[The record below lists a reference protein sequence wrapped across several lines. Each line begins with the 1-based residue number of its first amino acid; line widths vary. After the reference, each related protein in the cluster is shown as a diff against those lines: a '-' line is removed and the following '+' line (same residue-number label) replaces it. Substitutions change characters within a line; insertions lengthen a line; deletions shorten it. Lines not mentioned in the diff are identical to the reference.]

1 MKYQVG
7 VTGQAL
13 GTILTRYTL
22 IQRFLIWLSD
32 QKQNVCGCTQQ
43 QVEDYL
49 DEIQEDGMTD
59 KFFNSHISGLKNF
72 FWFMVAHGH
81 MKRIPF
87 QPEFYQRKEI
97 PQHHDR
103 SVSPEVCE
111 EVLGKLHLLPEH
123 LRCMYLHLW
132 CLGLRISE
140 VCTLKGNAYYRQNQD
155 TWLQVY
161 QVKMKNYKRIPIA
174 EGLYQIM
181 QVYIRHRHIGPD
193 GYLFTNRNGGPYRSA
208 TFRQQMKKF
217 YVTFPNTN
225 ALRSQL
231 TWTHYRLL
239 LSVEDEQA
247 RRWYMDE
254 AVASA
259 WSSRQL
265 ERQISTMYYERL
277 LVSREKELVQ
287 SEATELMA
295 PLMAQNFIKDPY
307 VLEFLDLKNYP
318 ALRESDLEQALL
330 DKLQEFLLELGR
342 GFCFVARQKLMRYE
356 DDDFYLDL
364 VFYHSILKCHV
375 LIDLKIGKLTHGD
388 IGQMDSYIRMFD
400 ALYKNV
406 DDNPTIG
413 IILCSQ
419 KNEAIVKYSVLNDAK
434 QIFASKYRLELPT
447 AEELQHE
454 LESERKRIEEQD
466 E

>member
-1 MKYQVG
+1 MADKELIPYEDIYSAIKE
-7 VTGQAL
+7 TLLSSRHQAYTAVNFAMVQAYWQIGRIIVEHEQEGSL
-13 GTILTRYTL
+13 RSGYGKSVLQELSNRLTEEFGKGFSVRTL
-22 IQRFLIWLSD
+22 
-32 QKQNVCGCTQQ
+32 
-43 QVEDYL
+43 
-49 DEIQEDGMTD
+49 
-59 KFFNSHISGLKNF
+59 
-72 FWFMVAHGH
+72 
-81 MKRIPF
+81 
-87 QPEFYQRKEI
+87 
-97 PQHHDR
+97 
-103 SVSPEVCE
+103 
-111 EVLGKLHLLPEH
+111 
-123 LRCMYLHLW
+123 
-132 CLGLRISE
+132 
-140 VCTLKGNAYYRQNQD
+140 
-155 TWLQVY
+155 
-161 QVKMKNYKRIPIA
+161 
-174 EGLYQIM
+174 
-181 QVYIRHRHIGPD
+181 
-193 GYLFTNRNGGPYRSA
+193 
-208 TFRQQMKKF
+208 QQMKKF

-239 LSVEDEQA
+239 LSVENEQA
-247 RRWYMDE
+247 RQWYMDE

-277 LVSREKELVQ
+277 LASREKEPVQ
-287 SEATELMA
+287 SEAAELMA
-295 PLMAQNFIKDPY
+295 PLAKENFIKDPY

-318 ALRESDLEQALL
+318 ALRESDLEQALI

-356 DDDFYLDL
+356 DEDFYLDL

-400 ALYKNV
+400 ALYKNI

-419 KNEAIVKYSVLNDAK
+419 KNEAIVKYSVLSDAQ
-434 QIFASKYRLELPT
+434 QIFASRYRLELPA

-454 LESERKRIEEQD
+454 IESERKRIEEQ
-466 E
+466 EG